1 MKRKKTIVSFLVIA
15 VCAAVACCALSSAR
29 AETEEQKKE
38 KTQFRDDV
46 DKQLAEMGMP
56 LLTGIEWQKATQA
69 EKVSFVWGICHV
81 ITIEQMLMEKF
92 PSLKVQNFSAKA
104 AEGLAGAKLNDIV
117 LAADGYYAANPAKL
131 DVPVIRVIWDAL
143 IKPKLKTG
151 IAGHPLQ

>member
-1 MKRKKTIVSFLVIA
+1 MQRKKTIFSWLVIA
-15 VCAAVACCALSSAR
+15 VCVAVTCCALSAAR

-38 KTQFRDDV
+38 KAQLRDDV
-46 DKQLAEMGMP
+46 DKQLKEMGMP
-56 LLTGIEWQKATQA
+56 LLTGIEWQKAVQA
-69 EKVSFVWGICHV
+69 EKVGFVWGICHV

-117 LAADGYYAANPAKL
+117 LAVDGYYAANPANL
-131 DVPVIRVIWDAL
+131 DAPVIRVIWDVL

-151 IAGHPLQ
+151 IAGNPLQ